1 MSRKLTETY
10 KEIDRDSFVIDIVT
24 ETNKYEYKTTTYN
37 INNTQTLLLKYVI
50 SITNTFT
57 YHLTLII
64 TENFTR

>member
-24 ETNKYEYKTTTYN
+24 ETNKYEYKTITYN